1 MAVEF
6 KLPDLGEG
14 VHEGQVVRLHVREGE
29 SIREDAPLME
39 VETDK
44 AAVEIPSP
52 VTGTVT
58 RCHVDEKQLVHVGDV
73 MFTFDTGEVTTAS
86 APREPV
92 PAATAPVAS
101 HAPAPRRG
109 NSGRRTPA
117 SPSVRRLARERGLEL
132 ESINGSGPGGRVTRA
147 DVEAASGGAFTNPPD
162 VMSAETATQRPPA
175 IKATPVAPLA
185 PRAARAPSSPLAIE
199 GVEDSDEYGAI
210 IRQPLS
216 QARKTISNVMSTA
229 WMTIPHV
236 TDCNDADIT
245 ELEHM
250 RREFNDP
257 DHPDRRLT
265 VLAFV
270 VRAVC
275 RAVQSVPILNAS
287 LDESTGEVIYRR
299 YVNIG
304 IGVDTDRGL
313 VAPVIRDADRMTVG
327 EIADALEII
336 SSNARSASFGVNDTR
351 GGTYTISNAGAMGPT
366 RYSTPIIQPGQV
378 GCLALGRAK
387 KMPWVVD
394 DEIVPRLILPLSH
407 SMDHRLVD
415 GGREIP
421 FIGHLIEDLQNPMR
435 FMV

>member
-1 MAVEF
+1 MTVEF

-14 VHEGQVVRLHVREGE
+14 VHEGQIVRLHVREGDT
-29 SIREDAPLME
+29 IKEDQPLME

-52 VTGTVT
+52 YTGTVLQV
-58 RCHVDEKQLVHVGDV
+58 HVSEKQLVHVGDV
-73 MFTFDTGEVTTAS
+73 MYSFETGDAAAT
-86 APREPV
+86 
-92 PAATAPVAS
+92 PAA
-101 HAPAPRRG
+101 APAHVTAEASTPAQPARR
-109 NSGRRTPA
+109 SGRPTPA
-117 SPSVRRLARERGLEL
+117 SPSVRRLAREHGLEISQL
-132 ESINGSGPGGRVTRA
+132 AGSGPGGRVTRT
-147 DVEAASGGAFTNPPD
+147 DVLSAASTPAQTPTVTAPTPPQARPTAPAAA
-162 VMSAETATQRPPA
+162 SAPPPA
-175 IKATPVAPLA
+175 AITPIPTTPASNPLV
-185 PRAARAPSSPLAIE
+185 LE
-199 GVEDSDEYGAI
+199 GVEDSDEYGMI

-229 WMTIPHV
+229 WQTIPHV

-245 ELEHM
+245 ELDRM
-250 RREFNDP
+250 RKEFADP
-257 DHPDRRLT
+257 DHPDRRVT

-275 RAVQSVPILNAS
+275 RSLQSIPILNAM
-287 LDESTGEVIYRR
+287 LDERSGEVIYRR

-304 IGVDTDRGL
+304 IGVETDRGL
-313 VAPVIRDADRMTVG
+313 VAPVIHGAERMTVG

-366 RYSTPIIQPGQV
+366 RYSTPIIMPGQV
-378 GCLALGRAK
+378 GCLALGRAR

>member
-1 MAVEF
+1 MSIAMTVEF

-14 VHEGQVVRLHVREGE
+14 VHEGQIVRLHVREGE
-29 SIREDAPLME
+29 AIREDQPLME

-52 VTGTVT
+52 YTGTVS
-58 RCHVDEKQLVHVGDV
+58 RVHVSENQLVHVGDV
-73 MFTFDTGEVTTAS
+73 MYTFDTSDATPAVAS
-86 APREPV
+86 APSAEPTPAIDHA
-92 PAATAPVAS
+92 PAATPKTQRVA
-101 HAPAPRRG
+101 
-109 NSGRRTPA
+109 GRPTPA
-117 SPSVRRLARERGLEL
+117 SPSVRRMARERGLKIDDL
-132 ESINGSGPGGRVTRA
+132 AGSGPGGRVTRA
-147 DVEAASGGAFTNPPD
+147 DVEAATGRTAQVADPPSPEPSTPAAAILPATTVRNTNAL
-162 VMSAETATQRPPA
+162 V
-175 IKATPVAPLA
+175 L
-185 PRAARAPSSPLAIE
+185 E
-199 GVEDSDEYGAI
+199 GVEDSDDYGMI
-210 IRQPLS
+210 VRQPLS

-229 WMTIPHV
+229 WQTIPHV

-245 ELEHM
+245 ELDRM
-250 RREFNDP
+250 RKEFHDP
-257 DHPDRRLT
+257 NHPDRRVT

-275 RAVQSVPILNAS
+275 RSLQNIPILNAR
-287 LDESTGEVIYRR
+287 LDEASNEVIYRR

-304 IGVDTDRGL
+304 IGVETERGL
-313 VAPVIRDADRMTVG
+313 VAPVIHGAEQMSVG
-327 EIADALEII
+327 EIADALDII
-336 SSNARSASFGVNDTR
+336 TSNARSASFGVNDTR

-366 RYSTPIIQPGQV
+366 RYSTPIIMPGQV
-378 GCLALGRAK
+378 GCLALGRAR

>member
-1 MAVEF
+1 MSIAMTVEF

-14 VHEGQVVRLHVREGE
+14 VHEGQIVRLHVREGE
-29 SIREDAPLME
+29 AIREDQPLME

-52 VTGTVT
+52 YTGTVS
-58 RCHVDEKQLVHVGDV
+58 RVHVSENQLVHVGDV
-73 MFTFDTGEVTTAS
+73 MYTFDTSDATPAVAS
-86 APREPV
+86 APSAEPTPV
-92 PAATAPVAS
+92 IDHAPAATPKTQRVA
-101 HAPAPRRG
+101 
-109 NSGRRTPA
+109 GRPTPA
-117 SPSVRRLARERGLEL
+117 SPSVRRMARERGLKIDDL
-132 ESINGSGPGGRVTRA
+132 TGSGPGGRVTRA
-147 DVEAASGGAFTNPPD
+147 DVEAATGRTTQVADPPSPEPSTPAAAILPATT
-162 VMSAETATQRPPA
+162 VRNTSAL
-175 IKATPVAPLA
+175 VL
-185 PRAARAPSSPLAIE
+185 E
-199 GVEDSDEYGAI
+199 GVEDSDDYGMI
-210 IRQPLS
+210 VRQPLS

-229 WMTIPHV
+229 WQTIPHV

-245 ELEHM
+245 ELDRM
-250 RREFNDP
+250 RKEFQDP
-257 DHPDRRLT
+257 NHQDRRVT

-275 RAVQSVPILNAS
+275 RSLQNIPILNAR
-287 LDESTGEVIYRR
+287 LDEASNEVIYRR

-304 IGVDTDRGL
+304 IGVETERGL
-313 VAPVIRDADRMTVG
+313 VAPVIHGAEQMSVG
-327 EIADALEII
+327 EIADALDII
-336 SSNARSASFGVNDTR
+336 TSNARSASFGVNDTR

-366 RYSTPIIQPGQV
+366 RYSTPIIMPGQV
-378 GCLALGRAK
+378 GCLALGRAR

>member
-1 MAVEF
+1 MTVEF

-14 VHEGQVVRLHVREGE
+14 VHEGQIVRLHVREGE
-29 SIREDAPLME
+29 AIREDQPLME

-52 VTGTVT
+52 YTGTVS
-58 RCHVDEKQLVHVGDV
+58 RVHVSENQLVHVGDV
-73 MFTFDTGEVTTAS
+73 MYTFDTSDATPAVAS
-86 APREPV
+86 APSAEPTPAIDHA
-92 PAATAPVAS
+92 PAATPKTQRVA
-101 HAPAPRRG
+101 
-109 NSGRRTPA
+109 GRPTPA
-117 SPSVRRLARERGLEL
+117 SPSVRRMARERGLKIDDL
-132 ESINGSGPGGRVTRA
+132 AGSGPGGRVTRA
-147 DVEAASGGAFTNPPD
+147 DVEAATGRTAQVADPPSPEPSTPAAAILPATTVRNTNAL
-162 VMSAETATQRPPA
+162 V
-175 IKATPVAPLA
+175 L
-185 PRAARAPSSPLAIE
+185 E
-199 GVEDSDEYGAI
+199 GVEDSDDYGMI
-210 IRQPLS
+210 VRQPLS

-229 WMTIPHV
+229 WQTIPHV

-245 ELEHM
+245 ELDRM
-250 RREFNDP
+250 RKEFHDP
-257 DHPDRRLT
+257 NHPDRRVT

-275 RAVQSVPILNAS
+275 RSLQNIPILNAR
-287 LDESTGEVIYRR
+287 LDEASNEVIYRR

-304 IGVDTDRGL
+304 IGVETERGL
-313 VAPVIRDADRMTVG
+313 VAPVIHGAEQMSVG
-327 EIADALEII
+327 EIADALDII
-336 SSNARSASFGVNDTR
+336 TSNARSASFGVNDTR

-366 RYSTPIIQPGQV
+366 RYSTPIIMPGQV
-378 GCLALGRAK
+378 GCLALGRAR

>member
-1 MAVEF
+1 MTVEF

-14 VHEGQVVRLHVREGE
+14 VHEGQIIKLHAREGD
-29 SIREDAPLME
+29 SIREDQPLME

-52 VTGTVT
+52 YTGTVLQV
-58 RCHVDEKQLVHVGDV
+58 HVSEKQLVHVGDV
-73 MFTFDTGEVTTAS
+73 MYSFETGEGAG
-86 APREPV
+86 
-92 PAATAPVAS
+92 AATATPTAAATPA
-101 HAPAPRRG
+101 APAAKQAPRR
-109 NSGRRTPA
+109 SGRPTPA
-117 SPSVRRLARERGLEL
+117 SPSVRRLAREQGLDISQL
-132 ESINGSGPGGRVTRA
+132 TGSGPGGRVTRA
-147 DVEAASGGAFTNPPD
+147 DVLNAGSTP
-162 VMSAETATQRPPA
+162 PPA
-175 IKATPVAPLA
+175 PTPAPTITTPA
-185 PRAARAPSSPLAIE
+185 PAAPAPPPAPAAITPIPAPPAANPLVLE
-199 GVEDSDEYGAI
+199 GVEDSDEYGMI

-229 WMTIPHV
+229 WQTIPHV

-245 ELEHM
+245 ELDRM
-250 RREFNDP
+250 RKEFADP
-257 DHPDRRLT
+257 DHPDRRVT

-275 RAVQSVPILNAS
+275 RSLQSIPILNAM
-287 LDESTGEVIYRR
+287 LDERSGEVIYRR

-304 IGVDTDRGL
+304 IGVETDRGL
-313 VAPVIRDADRMTVG
+313 VAPVIHGAERMTVG

-366 RYSTPIIQPGQV
+366 RYSTPIIMPGQV
-378 GCLALGRAK
+378 GCLALGRAR